1 MGGEVF
7 NEIDAILNQ
16 YFNKVRKDMVQKFV
30 TADRFITTTAICL
43 LAPSLQTREKFLT
56 VPSDTVS
63 QRHRCTCNI
72 VRIFSL
78 PMAGHYIACL
88 RVLLASNVK

>member
-30 TADRFITTTAICL
+30 TADRFIHHHGYL
-43 LAPSLQTREKFLT
+43 LAGAKSA
-56 VPSDTVS
+56 
-63 QRHRCTCNI
+63 N
-72 VRIFSL
+72 
-78 PMAGHYIACL
+78 
-88 RVLLASNVK
+88 